1 MFKYFQRRCYTFL
14 NTSLGMVVL
23 VVAVWTLLYE
33 ALHLLTPLV
42 SDSNNVA
49 VMDTSSNNIGGVDTT
64 ASLSYGEIDVVYTW
78 VNGSDVV
85 WQKKKEKHWRVI
97 RGLDVVETDE
107 KKDLS
112 VFNMTMVANTTL
124 WNQTTGNDFYPI
136 TNNAS
141 TKYEMNFSSNATQ
154 ANDNNR
160 YRDSDEL
167 RYSIRSIV
175 KNAPWVRRIFIVTDN
190 QIPHWLNLDDNVGRI
205 SIVTHQGM

>member
-1 MFKYFQRRCYTFL
+1 MYL
-14 NTSLGMVVL
+14 
-23 VVAVWTLLYE
+23 
-33 ALHLLTPLV
+33 
-42 SDSNNVA
+42 
-49 VMDTSSNNIGGVDTT
+49 
-64 ASLSYGEIDVVYTW
+64 
-78 VNGSDVV
+78 
-85 WQKKKEKHWRVI
+85 
-97 RGLDVVETDE
+97 
-107 KKDLS
+107 
-112 VFNMTMVANTTL
+112 TL

-141 TKYEMNFSSNATQ
+141 TKYEMSFSSNATQ

>member
-1 MFKYFQRRCYTFL
+1 ML
-14 NTSLGMVVL
+14 SILGSMVVML
-23 VVAVWTLLYE
+23 C
-33 ALHLLTPLV
+33 
-42 SDSNNVA
+42 
-49 VMDTSSNNIGGVDTT
+49 GK
-64 ASLSYGEIDVVYTW
+64 
-78 VNGSDVV
+78 
-85 WQKKKEKHWRVI
+85 KKKEKHWRVI